1 MSEHPHHQP
10 QGPWQPTNP
19 PAPPVAKPSWFMRH
33 KILTGLAGL
42 RQLRQEQAD
51 IGKTSLETA
60 RRDAELIIQDAKS
73 RAKGL
78 IDTATAQGAALL
90 EQAKV
95 DASRTKQAA
104 ERAEVVITSL
114 PNGALVAQVVDE
126 LLAADS
132 SPRLLID
139 VSTIAVAEARELA
152 QRVAV
157 AGAERADVF
166 QRLPVDHLF

>member
-1 MSEHPHHQP
+1 MTAVAFIGLGNMG
-10 QGPWQPTNP
+10 GPMAAN
-19 PAPPVAKPSWFMRH
+19 
-33 KILTGLAGL
+33 LARAGHEVIGFDVVD
-42 RQLRQEQAD
+42 RQIEGVSIA
-51 IGKTSLETA
+51 ETA
-60 RRDAELIIQDAKS
+60 A
-73 RAKGL
+73 
-78 IDTATAQGAALL
+78 
-90 EQAKV
+90 
-95 DASRTKQAA
+95 QAA

-157 AGAERADVF
+157 AGSSFLDA
-166 QRLPVDHLF
+166 PVSGLSLIHI